1 MKHLMKMTIPAA
13 AIILLSACGGNE
25 PKVENH
31 EGHDHASMEQKAA
44 ESNAKVIIK
53 DDNLNAVYSQYSQLT
68 MALTN
73 DNSAEAKIVA
83 ADIETAAKKIDGGV
97 SIIASA
103 SSIAAASD
111 IETQRTA
118 YSKMSD
124 DLISLVKKVGIESGE
139 LYLTHCPMAFD
150 NKGASWIS
158 SGKEIRNPFFGEKM
172 LKCGEIKETIN

>member
-1 MKHLMKMTIPAA
+1 MKHLMKMTIPAV

-31 EGHDHASMEQKAA
+31 EGHDHASTEQKTP
-44 ESNAKVIIK
+44 ELTAKLIIK
-53 DDNLNAVYSQYSQLT
+53 DDNLNAVYSHYSQLT
-68 MALTN
+68 IALTN
-73 DNSAEAKIVA
+73 DNAGEAKIVA
-83 ADIETAAKKIDGGV
+83 AEIEAAAKKIDEGAP
-97 SIIASA
+97 IIASA
-103 SSIAAASD
+103 SSIAATSD
-111 IETQRTA
+111 IEAQRTA
-118 YSKMSD
+118 YSKA
-124 DLISLVKKVGIESGE
+124 GIESGE

>member
-1 MKHLMKMTIPAA
+1 MKHLMKMTIPAV

-31 EGHDHASMEQKAA
+31 EGHDHASTEQKTP
-44 ESNAKVIIK
+44 ELTAKLIIK
-53 DDNLNAVYSQYSQLT
+53 DDNLNAVYSHYSQLT
-68 MALTN
+68 IALTN
-73 DNSAEAKIVA
+73 DNAGEAKIVA
-83 ADIETAAKKIDGGV
+83 AEIEAAAKKIDEGAP
-97 SIIASA
+97 IIASA
-103 SSIAAASD
+103 SSIAATSD
-111 IETQRTA
+111 IEAQRTA

-124 DLISLVKKVGIESGE
+124 DLIAFVKKAGIESGE